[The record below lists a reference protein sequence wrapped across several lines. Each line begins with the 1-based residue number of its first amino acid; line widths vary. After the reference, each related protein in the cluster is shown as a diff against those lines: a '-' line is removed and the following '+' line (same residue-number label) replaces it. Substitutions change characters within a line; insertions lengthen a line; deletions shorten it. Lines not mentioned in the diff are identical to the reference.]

1 MENFPLFSAAS
12 NTDDSGI
19 SFFPSA
25 NIFASQNLNDR
36 ARPSVRCIYDAL
48 QLLNAETELSF
59 PLLRMMT
66 MMMLFNDSRHSSVV
80 AFIKFIQCA
89 RAYAATRARTRREM
103 CIAESR
109 ALLDAMLY
117 RCPPQKHLST
127 RLYRRT
133 SAAKCIRAHSC
144 RAMQMQHST
153 CMGSHFGQD
162 NWKEVNTLES
172 HTTFE
177 KCNSMILEI
186 NWKDDFF
193 LNCK

>member
-1 MENFPLFSAAS
+1 MIPEFPFSRQQIFLHRKIS
-12 NTDDSGI
+12 TTGLVHPSG
-19 SFFPSA
+19 
-25 NIFASQNLNDR
+25 
-36 ARPSVRCIYDAL
+36 VYDAL

-186 NWKDDFF
+186 N
-193 LNCK
+193 